1 MSEKRPDSIWEILV
15 GFVSKYVNFEGRA
28 SRSEY
33 WWFVFYVL
41 LVNIVT
47 IGLDIAFGTIGIA
60 YTLANAALFFPH
72 LSVGVRRL
80 HDTGRSGRWL
90 LIGLIPFLGAII
102 LIVFF
107 VMKGEVQPNQYG
119 NTLRTSGFES
129 TKIPLT
135 LAAAIWV
142 YYIIA
147 DEFVRQ
153 TLFNLTPGRFREL
166 DLPFNILPEEVD
178 LGTTY
183 FTVFFGIFVVLG
195 LYSLG
200 VGNLT
205 PRQYDFRIQVFTL
218 LAALPF
224 ISYFILH
231 IMWLKENDSS
241 WYFDLIFMEEMA
253 GFTLSNQWPFETV
266 LQDSRWQFYRVG
278 LYNAIRVVL
287 LSIVGCTILGI
298 FIGVSRLS
306 RNRMLSGLA
315 ESYVEFFRN
324 MPLVVQLFFLYTVV
338 LGANL
343 PPFSEIQEKT
353 IMGWVYWSN
362 RGIVLPGGGIEDM
375 SLFLAAI
382 GVFLAARVYIRFT
395 ERLPPESSDT
405 PPVIP
410 ILVDILFSTSLL
422 IAAYGIFNVVEW
434 TYTVNPGAS
443 LDQTRSLGDLVWSFL
458 LSLLVGIPEKAPF
471 SMFILGMF
479 LVIVSALATFKLDE
493 LGMNTFTTDDSPE
506 GLKKR
511 TMLWAAVIV
520 VMVILLHQ
528 SIWLVQP
535 NLLTERVVVD
545 EGELVKVYDMDK
557 PAAERVIYEDTA
569 GELVINGKSNPD
581 DSVAGIYVHIKGV
594 YVGGK
599 DGGYNAG
606 HGNYTW
612 NLTESNCDIV
622 KSITLTNNETEIIQA
637 FIPKCNYIED
647 STIGPPGNQWI
658 IIGSLCTD
666 GCPDGNYTWNTG
678 GGVYVQ
684 PLAWGL
690 WSFEYGTSK
699 SISSMFLTL
708 WIGLTL
714 YTTAQ
719 VAEIVRGSI
728 QSLPRGQVE
737 AAISLGLSPYQ
748 RLRLVILPQ
757 ALRSMIPSM
766 TNQYLNCWKNSSLAF
781 VVGFSDFYAVF
792 TTIVNNAGQAVP
804 VFIMILLTYQAGS
817 LTISVVMNYLN
828 SSITKVKI

>member
-1 MSEKRPDSIWEILV
+1 MSEKEPTTELEEVDARVLHNPFRAFLEKITVRDFLV
-15 GFVSKYVNFEGRA
+15 G
-28 SRSEY
+28 
-33 WWFVFYVL
+33 
-41 LVNIVT
+41 I
-47 IGLDIAFGTIGIA
+47 
-60 YTLANAALFFPH
+60 LAIYF
-72 LSVGVRRL
+72 
-80 HDTGRSGRWL
+80 
-90 LIGLIPFLGAII
+90 
-102 LIVFF
+102 
-107 VMKGEVQPNQYG
+107 
-119 NTLRTSGFES
+119 
-129 TKIPLT
+129 
-135 LAAAIWV
+135 

-147 DEFVRQ
+147 DDFVRQ
-153 TLFNLTPGRFREL
+153 SLLNLTPGRFREL
-166 DLPFNILPEEVD
+166 DLPFNILPEAVD
-178 LGTTY
+178 SGTTY
-183 FTVFFGIFVVLG
+183 FTVFIAILVVLG
-195 LYSLG
+195 LRSLG
-200 VGNLT
+200 AGNLT
-205 PRQYDFRIQVFTL
+205 PRQYDLRAQLIAL

-224 ISYFILH
+224 ILYFILH

-253 GFTLSNQWPFETV
+253 GFTLSNEWPFETV
-266 LQDSRWQFYRVG
+266 LQDSRWTFYRVG
-278 LYNAIRVVL
+278 LYNAIRVVI
-287 LSIVGCTILGI
+287 LSIFGCTILGI

-306 RNRMLSGLA
+306 RNRMLSSLA

-353 IMGWVYWSN
+353 IMGWVFWSN
-362 RGIVLPGGGIEDM
+362 RGFVLPGGGIENM

-382 GVFLAARVYIRFT
+382 GVFLAARIYIRFT

-405 PPVIP
+405 PPPAIP
-410 ILVDILFSTSLL
+410 ILVDILFSSSLL
-422 IAAYGIFNVVEW
+422 IVVYGIFNVVEW
-434 TYTVNPGAS
+434 TYTINPADSDG
-443 LDQTRSLGDLVWSFL
+443 SLGNLVERFFQSFFE
-458 LSLLVGIPEKAPF
+458 GIPEKAPF
-471 SMFILGMF
+471 SMFMLGMF
-479 LVIVSALATFKLDE
+479 LVTASALATFKLSE

-511 TMLWAAVIV
+511 TMLWAVVIV

-557 PAAERVIYEDTA
+557 PAAERVIYEGTA
-569 GELVINGKSNPD
+569 GELTINGKINPD
-581 DSVAGIYVHIKGV
+581 DSVEGIYVHIKGV

-599 DGGYNAG
+599 DGGHNAG
-606 HGNYTW
+606 HGNDTW
-612 NLTESNCDIV
+612 NLTESKCDIV
-622 KSITLTNNETEIIQA
+622 KSITLTYNETEIIQA
-637 FIPKCNYIED
+637 FTPKCNYIED
-647 STIGPPGNQWI
+647 STAGPPGNQWI

-666 GCPDGNYTWNTG
+666 GCPDGNYSWNTG
-678 GGVYVQ
+678 GSVYVQ
-684 PLAWGL
+684 QLAWGL

-737 AAISLGLSPYQ
+737 AAISLGLSPFQ

-757 ALRSMIPSM
+757 ALRSMIPSL
-766 TNQYLNCWKNSSLAF
+766 TNQYLNCWKNSSLALI
-781 VVGFSDFYAVF
+781 VGFSDFYAVF
-792 TTIVNNAGQAVP
+792 NTIVNNAGQAVP

-817 LTISVVMNYLN
+817 LTISAIMNYIN
-828 SSITKVKI
+828 STVTKVKI